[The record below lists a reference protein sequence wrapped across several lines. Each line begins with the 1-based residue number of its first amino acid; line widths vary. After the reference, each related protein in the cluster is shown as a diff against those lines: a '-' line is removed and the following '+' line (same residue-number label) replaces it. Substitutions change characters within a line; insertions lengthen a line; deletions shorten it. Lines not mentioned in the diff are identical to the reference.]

1 MRDKAAYDTLKPMG
15 ISSWQTEL
23 QSSIHHFKD
32 LADACDLKSSQSD
45 ASEHPTYGFAVKAP
59 RAFVSK
65 IDKNNPADPLLLQ
78 ILPTQDEGRHFP
90 GFKADAV
97 DEANKH
103 VIPGLIK
110 KYHGRALLITTA
122 SCAIHC
128 RYCFRR
134 HYPYQDNQAGHN
146 NWSEAISAIKGDPTL
161 FEIILS
167 GGDPLS
173 ISDGK
178 LEKLIGLL
186 EDIPHLKILRIHT
199 RFPAVLPSRI
209 TNQLLEM
216 LTHTRFKITMILHI
230 NHPNEIGDDVVHALK
245 NLHRTGI
252 QLLNQSV
259 LLKGINDDARILIRL
274 SEELYSNHV
283 LPYYLHL
290 LDPVQGAAHFD
301 VAEDSARSLINT
313 VREQLP
319 GYLVPRLVRET
330 PNAPY
335 KIPVD

>member
-1 MRDKAAYDTLKPMG
+1 M
-15 ISSWQTEL
+15 
-23 QSSIHHFKD
+23 
-32 LADACDLKSSQSD
+32 
-45 ASEHPTYGFAVKAP
+45 
-59 RAFVSK
+59 
-65 IDKNNPADPLLLQ
+65 
-78 ILPTQDEGRHFP
+78 
-90 GFKADAV
+90 
-97 DEANKH
+97 
-103 VIPGLIK
+103 
-110 KYHGRALLITTA
+110 
-122 SCAIHC
+122 
-128 RYCFRR
+128 
-134 HYPYQDNQAGHN
+134 
-146 NWSEAISAIKGDPTL
+146 
-161 FEIILS
+161 
-167 GGDPLS
+167 
-173 ISDGK
+173 
-178 LEKLIGLL
+178 
-186 EDIPHLKILRIHT
+186 
-199 RFPAVLPSRI
+199 LPSRI